1 MAAREEGGPV
11 IKLCQHWRPK
21 LSNRPDALSSRHFKR
36 CSSSYASWR
45 SAQSSREGSTGE
57 VAGPRYW
64 IVLSDSQKVNQSLS
78 RLLLRNPTEPDMT
91 TASKITTQAFLT
103 SEVIRR
109 IEVPPHGGVD
119 SGSESAPIA
128 RPLGGMDS
136 LLDCYGP
143 PMRPQPHR
151 CEGRTRLSEP
161 RPLYHGGI

>member
-1 MAAREEGGPV
+1 M